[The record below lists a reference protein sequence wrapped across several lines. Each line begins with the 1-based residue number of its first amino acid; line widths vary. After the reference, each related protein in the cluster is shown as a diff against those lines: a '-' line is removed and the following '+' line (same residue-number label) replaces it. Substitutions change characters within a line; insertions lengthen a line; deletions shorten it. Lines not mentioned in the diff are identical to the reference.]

1 MPAQTDY
8 IDNSTEYDI
17 DDRHWRIQSLLS
29 DLKGNAEYH
38 HEDNNFNDKQTTK
51 NFYDRYYPENEIEEK
66 QTGVLSGNAP
76 V

>member
-1 MPAQTDY
+1 
-8 IDNSTEYDI
+8 
-17 DDRHWRIQSLLS
+17 
-29 DLKGNAEYH
+29 LKGNAEYT
-38 HEDNNFNDKQTTK
+38 HEDSNFNDKQTTK